1 MRTQLSSED
10 SARIYKCSVGA
21 YDRYDQT
28 ACVVHKGTSAG
39 TTTRAGGLLHLAA
52 GITMD
57 SGISER
63 SKTLYACAVDDS
75 VEGNFKRTIW
85 VSYPV
90 PVAPLNPWHGYVL
103 PASCPYKNCPLA
115 IPHLSAGG
123 LDFLMEDFAAGF
135 IRRLGGIVAA
145 TSAVTTNMTGGA
157 NPAACTVE
165 MGKPEDCILELKY
178 FRLSHT
184 RTLKESYRFNV
195 WQSQTFLGP
204 NPPSSK
210 VDGHIVVGRK
220 ESAATQFYA
229 MAPIGK
235 DVISGAIASR
245 AITMISAS
253 SANKTWDIQF
263 DALNLAQVPSFLLIS
278 VPRLGSQYSL
288 ADATKTA
295 DGATEIFVGENCVR
309 NLSRNLSIK
318 KLKIIVNSARGA
330 IDEDGSDQTGFVNAE
345 RLFELTQENAG
356 SHYFAKGGF
365 RAWRDYGCA
374 VLLNSSQFA
383 PGLQVCDGVAYPI
396 QVQIQMT
403 VENRC
408 VSVSAQNLC
417 GANIMH
423 TGPVAGGVAA
433 ENPFSGK
440 QGPAVIADYVRGQA
454 QCTAI
459 FTKVVLATT
468 ETSATTN
475 AMNYPLDSAERLMNA
490 AGQMQ

>member
-1 MRTQLSSED
+1 M
-10 SARIYKCSVGA
+10 ARV
-21 YDRYDQT
+21 
-28 ACVVHKGTSAG
+28 
-39 TTTRAGGLLHLAA
+39 RAA
-52 GITMD
+52 
-57 SGISER
+57 R
-63 SKTLYACAVDDS
+63 K
-75 VEGNFKRTIW
+75 
-85 VSYPV
+85 
-90 PVAPLNPWHGYVL
+90 L
-103 PASCPYKNCPLA
+103 PGKNCPLA

-135 IRRLGGIVAA
+135 IRLDSVVAA
-145 TSAVTTNMTGGA
+145 TGAQAGGQMGGS
-157 NPAACTVE
+157 NPAAVTVE
-165 MGKPEDCILELKY
+165 IGSTEDCILELKY

-204 NPPSSK
+204 TPPSSR
-210 VDGHIVVGRK
+210 VNGHIAVGLNGN
-220 ESAATQFYA
+220 TNQFYA
-229 MAPIGK
+229 MRPVGK
-235 DVISGAIASR
+235 DAIDPAAATST
-245 AITMISAS
+245 AVCMVSAD
-253 SANKTWDIQF
+253 SANKTWDIKF

-278 VPRLGSQYSL
+278 APRLGSQYSL
-288 ADATKTA
+288 KDSRSLIAAGVTTQV
-295 DGATEIFVGENCVR
+295 FLGENCAR

-396 QVQIQMT
+396 QIQIQMT

-417 GANIMH
+417 GANVVH
-423 TGPVAGGVAA
+423 SSVGGGNA
-433 ENPFSGK
+433 EADLYSGK
-440 QGPAVIADYVRGQA
+440 LGPAPIADYVRGQA

-475 AMNYPLDSAERLMNA
+475 AMNYPLDSSERLMNA

>member
-1 MRTQLSSED
+1 
-10 SARIYKCSVGA
+10 
-21 YDRYDQT
+21 
-28 ACVVHKGTSAG
+28 
-39 TTTRAGGLLHLAA
+39 
-52 GITMD
+52 MD
-57 SGISER
+57 SGIAER
-63 SKTLYACAVDDS
+63 SKTLYSSAADEKI
-75 VEGNFKRTIW
+75 EGKFVRTIW

-135 IRRLGGIVAA
+135 IRRLGGTVASTAAVA
-145 TSAVTTNMTGGA
+145 TNLTGGL
-157 NPAACTVE
+157 NPAAATVA
-165 MGKPEDCILELKY
+165 MGKAEDCILELKY

-204 NPPSSK
+204 NPPTSK
-210 VDGHIVVGRK
+210 VSGHVIVGVDGN
-220 ESAATQFYA
+220 AAQFYA

-235 DVISGAIASR
+235 DVVSSAVSSR
-245 AITMISAS
+245 AISMISAS

-278 VPRLGSQYSL
+278 VPRLGSQYTLKSGVS
-288 ADATKTA
+288 T
-295 DGATEIFVGENCVR
+295 DGQDTNFCLGENCAR

-396 QVQIQMT
+396 QIQIQMT

-408 VSVSAQNLC
+408 VGVHAQNLM
-417 GANIMH
+417 GPASVHVKPGQAVPAND
-423 TGPVAGGVAA
+423 VY
-433 ENPFSGK
+433 SGK
-440 QGPAVIADYVRGQA
+440 LGPAVIADYVRGQA